1 MNNAM
6 KIILAS
12 SSPRRK
18 ALLARLDIDFSVQSV
33 EIDETCKQDETP
45 TDYIQRM
52 VSQKAEAFLST
63 HLHQYQQPQQH
74 KQDKPASLLVLT
86 ADTIGVLA
94 NGKDVLLKPHNQA
107 DAYAMWHKMSN
118 TFHYVWTAVQAS
130 LIDASGN
137 LYWHSSILH
146 STKVEFIEL
155 TYADMDAYWQTGEP
169 LDKAGAYAI
178 QGKAAAWV
186 KSIEGSY
193 TNVVG
198 LPLAQTKQLLDT
210 ANTYCK

>member
-1 MNNAM
+1 MNHAM
-6 KIILAS
+6 KMILAS

-33 EIDETCKQDETP
+33 DIDETRKPDETP
-45 TDYIQRM
+45 TDYITRM
-52 VSQKAEAFLST
+52 VSQKAEGFLSD
-63 HLHQYQQPQQH
+63 YCSKKQQDQPEQE
-74 KQDKPASLLVLT
+74 KQSLLVLT

-94 NGKDVLLKPHNQA
+94 NGKDVLLKPRNQA
-107 DAYAMWHKMSN
+107 DAYAMWQKMSN

-155 TYADMDAYWQTGEP
+155 TPADMDAYWQTGEP